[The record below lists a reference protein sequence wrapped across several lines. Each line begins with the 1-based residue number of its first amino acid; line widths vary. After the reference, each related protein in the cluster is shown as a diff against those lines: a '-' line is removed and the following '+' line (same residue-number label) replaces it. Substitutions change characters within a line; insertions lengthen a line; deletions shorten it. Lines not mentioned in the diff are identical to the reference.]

1 MKIVD
6 WETLDKGGE
15 LKGLEPEIDN
25 RERKQIFKTLLQR
38 EIEERWTGKV
48 CRSSNQYEKTLSP
61 RVEIRKRLGDANV
74 LMTVGVKAP
83 TNWKPATDEVVTLV
97 SMNGTAQLTSDDF
110 VEMNLAQSEARG
122 MYEAVIAKD
131 KEK

>member
-6 WETLDKGGE
+6 WETLDKRGE
-15 LKGLEPEIDN
+15 LTDIEPKIAN
-25 RERKQIFKTLLQR
+25 KERKQIFKTLLQR

-48 CRSSNQYEKTLSP
+48 CRSETQYEKTLAP

-74 LMTVGVKAP
+74 LMTVGIKAGN
-83 TNWKPATDEVVTLV
+83 NWKPTTGEVVTLV

-110 VEMNLAQSEARG
+110 VEMNLAGTEARG
-122 MYEAVIAKD
+122 MYDAVIAKD
-131 KEK
+131 NEK